1 MKTSHTVLLL
11 CGIFYMPM
19 ASMAQ
24 ESSRIPLIGDK
35 APSFTAQTTQ
45 GLLNFPEDQMGKWK
59 ILFSHPSDFTSVCSS
74 EIFEL
79 SLMQEEF
86 RKLNTAIY
94 VLSTDGL
101 NSHIQWIKSIEE
113 LRYKDRTAER
123 INFPL
128 IADDRMEISRKYGMI
143 HPSANSKKTIRAVFI
158 IDSESIIRM
167 ISYYPSEVGRN
178 MEEVKR
184 TLIALQHEDRYDI
197 ITPANWQPGQDVMI
211 PSPASIEEANKL
223 ETKKSDSL
231 YNLNWYMWFR
241 KLN

>member
-1 MKTSHTVLLL
+1 MKTRLTVLLI
-11 CGIFYMPM
+11 CGVIS
-19 ASMAQ
+19 ASMVSFAQ
-24 ESSRIPLIGDK
+24 EAKRLPLIGDK
-35 APSFTAQTTQ
+35 APSFTAQTTE
-45 GLLNFPEDQMGKWK
+45 GVLNFPDDQLGKWK
-59 ILFSHPSDFTSVCSS
+59 ILFSHPADFTSVCTS

-123 INFPL
+123 IQFPL

-143 HPSANSKKTIRAVFI
+143 HPSSDSKQTIRAVFI
-158 IDSESIIRM
+158 IDTESIIRA
-167 ISYYPSEVGRN
+167 IFYYPSEVGRN
-178 MEEVKR
+178 MDEVKR
-184 TLIALQHEDRYDI
+184 ALTALQLEDRYAV

-211 PSPASIEEANKL
+211 PSPASIEEAKKL
-223 ETKKSDSL
+223 ESKKSDDL

-241 KLN
+241 KL